1 MLILSRVHYL
11 LFLFITSS
19 CLNSLISLAEFLKTL
34 PPNIPLPSNS
44 YFLVKTSPISQ
55 VATDRFFSLL
65 LPSSSSFFLFL
76 LSFSFV
82 GVIFEIVGSK
92 KPDFCLFF
100 TQMAAKLVFKKRD
113 SISRG
118 FISAISIGKYEK
130 RHKFRDFT
138 ILANS
143 LRWILPCHCAQT
155 SSTRMN

>member
-1 MLILSRVHYL
+1 MLILSRVHH

-44 YFLVKTSPISQ
+44 YFLAKTSPISQ
-55 VATDRFFSLL
+55 VTTDLFFFSS
-65 LPSSSSFFLFL
+65 PSFFLL
-76 LSFSFV
+76 ALSFSPFLFLRWCDFRDC
-82 GVIFEIVGSK
+82 GVQ

-100 TQMAAKLVFKKRD
+100 TQMAARLVFKKRN

-130 RHKFRDFT
+130 RH
-138 ILANS
+138 
-143 LRWILPCHCAQT
+143 
-155 SSTRMN
+155 

>member
-11 LFLFITSS
+11 FLVITSS

-44 YFLVKTSPISQ
+44 FFLTKTSPISQ
-55 VATDRFFSLL
+55 VATDLFFSLL
-65 LPSSSSFFLFL
+65 LPSSSLFLFL
-76 LSFSFV
+76 LSFSFA

-92 KPDFCLFF
+92 KLDFCLFF
-100 TQMAAKLVFKKRD
+100 TQMAARLVFKKRD

-130 RHKFRDFT
+130 RH
-138 ILANS
+138 
-143 LRWILPCHCAQT
+143 
-155 SSTRMN
+155 